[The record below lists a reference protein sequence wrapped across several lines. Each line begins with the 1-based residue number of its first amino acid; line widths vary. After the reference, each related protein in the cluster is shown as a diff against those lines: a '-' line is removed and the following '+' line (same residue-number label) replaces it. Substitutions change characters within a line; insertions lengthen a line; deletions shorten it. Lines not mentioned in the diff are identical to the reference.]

1 MGAGLARERYALVLY
16 LRRRDHHGG
25 RAVSDMVMDTTAT
38 SPRARGN
45 FTRWSIEHPYIVI
58 AFYLGVTVLSAWVIF
73 FQMPRRMMPY
83 VESPLVGIVSM
94 MPGLSAE
101 EMEIYFSKPIE
112 ERMVDLKNVH
122 FVRSTS
128 QEGFSIVTVEF
139 FYQTD
144 MKKALFD
151 VQSLM
156 NVVQADLPMTGANLK
171 PSWVLPID
179 PLNIPILSLA
189 VTAERYDP
197 VQLRTLAENEFVNR
211 LKTVPNVQ
219 SVVPFGG
226 QKLQM
231 QVIVDRDKLA
241 AYKLSLL
248 DIKNALDMQNQSR
261 PAGTLTYKDREVI
274 VRADARALT
283 ADEVY
288 KYPIA
293 SLEGRTVYLRDVA
306 DVIAAPR
313 EQRSLYRYNGK
324 EAIEL
329 SIIQQP
335 DASSVTVIRD
345 VKAKLAELERDFPGV
360 KLDVAYDNSTF
371 VGFLMR
377 NMLEEVILAVLLT
390 GVTILFFLGSL
401 RGTLISLVTIPISLG
416 MALLAMVPF
425 GMTLNSS
432 TLIGLLLSIGRLVDD
447 SIIDIHSI
455 ERHLRMGKSPKDA
468 AVDGITEV
476 RLAVAAVTLML
487 CIALLPLAFSGG
499 IVQLMFQGIVWP
511 IIFGLLAS
519 MLVSFTLTG
528 LLAAHLFQPHAEEA
542 GRQRSGFQRW
552 ALDPSQ
558 RFLDRLEAAY
568 RRSLEWSLA
577 NRSVVLA
584 GAAMTLILGFAI
596 YPFLGSEM
604 MPLADVSQAYGVLE
618 TTPGTSYAKTA
629 EITAELERLLLKQ
642 PEVRKVSSEIGFEP
656 GGTYFTGYS
665 MGAVN
670 TASMMITFVE
680 KERRKRT
687 IWEVVDGVQAEA
699 VRTIPGI
706 RRLAIKEMGSD
717 VMASSAAPVQI
728 IIYGPDL
735 ERLYEMGERTRRV
748 AEKIPGLYQV
758 STSWAMALPELRV
771 VVDRARAQELGLTV
785 QDVADQAYY
794 ALKGGLTN
802 EYYRLPNQRQFT
814 ILLRYRGDQ
823 RRDERDL
830 DLVKI
835 VGKNGEVVPL
845 QAVARFEERRGPTLI
860 ERDNFRRVITIL
872 GYYRLGGPGSMDLAM
887 NTMMGAQMANPLPPS
902 HGVELRGDMTQ
913 MMESF
918 DRLLR
923 GLYLAVI
930 FILLI
935 LIAQFRGFAQPIVM
949 LVSLP
954 LAFAGSVAALFLA
967 RQTFSTVS
975 ILAIVVLVGMVATV
989 SVLLIDQI
997 LRLRATGTPRDEAI
1011 LTAGPIRLRPIL
1023 MTSLITIVVL
1033 IPVALFPRTGI
1044 DAYAPLASVV
1054 IGGLTAGTV
1063 LSLLVIPVL
1072 HAVADDA
1079 SGWLRRQ
1086 AARLLRRREAVT

>member
-1 MGAGLARERYALVLY
+1 MSRTDAPSPVEDPRPSAGPA
-16 LRRRDHHGG
+16 DP
-25 RAVSDMVMDTTAT
+25 D
-38 SPRARGN
+38 RARRGN
-45 FTRWSIEHPYIVI
+45 IARWSIEHPYIVI
-58 AFYLGVTVLSAWVIF
+58 AFYLGMAVLSVLVIF

-189 VTAERYDP
+189 VTAEGYDP
-197 VQLRTLAENEFVNR
+197 MQLRTLVENEFVNR
-211 LKTVPNVQ
+211 LKVVKNVQ

-241 AYKLSLL
+241 AYKMSLL
-248 DIKNALDMQNQSR
+248 DLRNMLDMQNQSR
-261 PAGTLTYKDREVI
+261 PAGALTYQDREVI
-274 VRADARALT
+274 VRADSRT
-283 ADEVY
+283 RTPEEVLD
-288 KYPIA
+288 YPIA
-293 SLEGRTVYLRDVA
+293 SMDGRTVYLRDVA
-306 DVIAAPR
+306 EVVNAPR
-313 EQRSLYRYNGK
+313 EQRSGYRYNGK
-324 EAIEL
+324 EAVEL

-345 VKAKLAELERDFPGV
+345 VKAKLAELERDSPGV
-360 KLDVAYDNSTF
+360 KFAVAYDNSTF

-377 NMLEEVILAVLLT
+377 NMIEEVILAVLLT
-390 GVTILFFLGSL
+390 GLTVLFFLGNV
-401 RGTLISLVTIPISLG
+401 RGTLIAMITVPISLG

-425 GMTLNSS
+425 GMTLNSA

-447 SIIDIHSI
+447 AIINIHSI
-455 ERHLRMGKSPKDA
+455 EWHLRMKKSPRDA
-468 AVDGITEV
+468 AVDGITQV
-476 RLAVAAVTLML
+476 MLPVAAVTLML

-499 IVQLMFQGIVWP
+499 IVQWMFEGIVWP

-519 MLVSFTLTG
+519 MLVSFTLTA
-528 LLAAHLFQPHAEEA
+528 LLAATLFRPHAEQEE
-542 GRQRSGFQRW
+542 RRRSAFQRW

-558 RFLDRLEAAY
+558 RFLDRVEAVY
-568 RRSLEWSLA
+568 RRSLVWSLA
-577 NRSVVLA
+577 NRSLVLA
-584 GAAMTLILGFAI
+584 GAAVTIIAGSTI

-618 TTPGTSYAKTA
+618 ATPGTSYAKTA
-629 EITAELERLLLKQ
+629 EITALVERLLLKQ
-642 PEVRKVSSEIGFEP
+642 PEVRKVSTEIGFEP

-670 TASMMITFVE
+670 AASMMISLVE
-680 KERRKRT
+680 KERRTRS
-687 IWEVVDGVQAEA
+687 IWEVIDSVQAEA
-699 VRTIPGI
+699 LRTIPGI
-706 RRLAIKEMGSD
+706 RRLAIKEMGAD
-717 VMASSAAPVQI
+717 VMASSAAPVQN

-735 ERLYEMGERTRRV
+735 EKLYEMGEKTRAA
-748 AEKIPGLYQV
+748 AEKIPGMFQV
-758 STSWAMALPELRV
+758 STSWAMTLPELRV
-771 VVDRARAQELGLTV
+771 VVDRARVQELGLTV

-794 ALKGGLTN
+794 GLKGGLTS
-802 EYYRLPNQRQFT
+802 EYYRLPNKRQFT
-814 ILLRYRGDQ
+814 ILLRYKGEQ

-845 QAVARFEERRGPTLI
+845 RSVARIEERRGPTLI
-860 ERDNFRRVITIL
+860 EHDNFRRAISIL
-872 GYYRLGGPGSMDLAM
+872 GFYRLGGPGSMELAM
-887 NTMMGAQMANPLPPS
+887 DTVMAARMANTFPPGY
-902 HGVELRGDMTQ
+902 GVELRGDMTQ

-918 DRLLR
+918 QRLLR

-935 LIAQFRGFAQPIVM
+935 LVAQFRGFAQPFVM
-949 LVSLP
+949 ILSLP
-954 LAFAGSVAALFLA
+954 LALAGILGALFLA

-975 ILAIVVLVGMVATV
+975 ILAVVILTGIVVTVA
-989 SVLLIDQI
+989 VLLIDLI
-997 LRLRATGTPRDEAI
+997 LRLRASGLSRDEAI
-1011 LTAGPIRLRPIL
+1011 LAAGPIRLRPIL

-1033 IPVALFPRTGI
+1033 IPVAFFPRTGI

-1063 LSLLVIPVL
+1063 LSLFVIPVL
-1072 HAVADDA
+1072 HAAVDDA
-1079 SGWLRRQ
+1079 AAWVRRLV
-1086 AARLLRRREAVT
+1086 ARLRRRREAAT